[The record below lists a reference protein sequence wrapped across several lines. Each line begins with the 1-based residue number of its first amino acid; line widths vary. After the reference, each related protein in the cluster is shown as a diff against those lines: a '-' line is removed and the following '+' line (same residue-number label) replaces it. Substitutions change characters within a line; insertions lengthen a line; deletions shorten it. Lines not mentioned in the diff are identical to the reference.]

1 MKLKGNSAKE
11 KSIGRE
17 LQGIATYFNVTQW
30 RARQTL
36 QIRLV
41 QNCVELQPATF
52 QQHYTAL
59 QFRSTCEHWES
70 TAAIKSQLRTRVWL
84 VFNSNTLHWLC
95 TLIDALTTLRILYR
109 ICMPKAALSHGRN
122 KLIDANLNQEI
133 FGQGEIELK
142 QRSAKPKLS

>member
-1 MKLKGNSAKE
+1 MKLKGNSAEGKF
-11 KSIGRE
+11 IWRE
-17 LQGIATYFNVTQW
+17 LQGIATYFNITQW

-36 QIRLV
+36 QSRLV
-41 QNCVELQPATF
+41 QNCVELQRAAF

-59 QFRSTCEHWES
+59 HFRSTCEYWES
-70 TAAIKSQLRTRVWL
+70 TAAIKSQSRTRVWL